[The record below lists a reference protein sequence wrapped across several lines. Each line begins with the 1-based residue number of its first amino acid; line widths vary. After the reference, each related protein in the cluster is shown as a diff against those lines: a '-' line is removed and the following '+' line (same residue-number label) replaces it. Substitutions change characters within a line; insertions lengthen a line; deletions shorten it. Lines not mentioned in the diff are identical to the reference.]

1 MCEWINPHRHLEAHR
16 AQSGQH
22 VSIEREPGSASPAGW
37 TLDRAQTLAHTTVG
51 PSRAHPCPPGAGMR
65 TSPQLAGPQD
75 SQELS
80 AVQVLRAQPG
90 CPFKE
95 PTICPLAPCTEAMC
109 FGFDS
114 LICDSLLL
122 ELQDILY
129 AAGCSYCRCCV
140 VDICPPR

>member
-1 MCEWINPHRHLEAHR
+1 
-16 AQSGQH
+16 
-22 VSIEREPGSASPAGW
+22 
-37 TLDRAQTLAHTTVG
+37 
-51 PSRAHPCPPGAGMR
+51 MR

-140 VDICPPR
+140 VDIGPPR